1 MPKNEQKDLLYLLL
15 GIACLLGA
23 VMVAYPFLFVQE
35 PSPIV
40 ILTDGGSGI
49 GQTDPAA
56 LVNINQASEQELE
69 ELQGIGPVLAKRI
82 VEYRQANGR
91 FEHLEDLKNVA
102 GIGDKTFEKFRHQIT
117 LNSMDTEK

>member
-1 MPKNEQKDLLYLLL
+1 MREKEQNDLLYILI

-23 VMVAYPFLFVQE
+23 VVVAYPFLFVQE

-49 GQTDPAA
+49 GQTDTMG
-56 LVNINQASEQELE
+56 LVNINQASEEELQ

-82 VEYRQANGR
+82 VEYRQANGS
-91 FEHLEDLKNVA
+91 FERLEDLKNVT

-117 LNSMDTEK
+117 LSRTDTEK

>member
-1 MPKNEQKDLLYLLL
+1 MREKEQNDLLYILI

-23 VMVAYPFLFVQE
+23 VVVAYPFLFVQE

-49 GQTDPAA
+49 GQTDTMG
-56 LVNINQASEQELE
+56 LVNINQASEEELQ

-82 VEYRQANGR
+82 VEYRQANGS
-91 FEHLEDLKNVA
+91 FERLDDLKNVT

-117 LNSMDTEK
+117 LSRTDTEK